1 MAPFRFAL
9 DSIPTYRVYR
19 GFMDSLTIGQVAK
32 RAGINLQTIRYYERQ
47 EILAPVS
54 RTDAGYRMFSSES
67 VRRLHFIKRA
77 QELGF
82 SLKEIKDLLS
92 LRLDAH
98 TTQADIRKRARARIA
113 DVEQKILH
121 LQAIHASL
129 LRMAE
134 DCSGCGSLKDCPILE
149 SLDKEEFS

>member
-1 MAPFRFAL
+1 
-9 DSIPTYRVYR
+9 
-19 GFMDSLTIGQVAK
+19 MDSLTIGEVAK
-32 RAGINLQTIRYYERQ
+32 RGGVNIQTIRYYERQ
-47 EILAPVS
+47 GLLAPTS
-54 RTDAGYRMFSSES
+54 RTEAAYRIFSAES
-67 VRRLHFIKRA
+67 VRRIHFIKRA

-92 LRLDAH
+92 LRIDAH
-98 TTQADIRKRARARIA
+98 TTQADIRKRALAKIA

-149 SLDKEEFS
+149 SLDKEELS

>member
-1 MAPFRFAL
+1 
-9 DSIPTYRVYR
+9 
-19 GFMDSLTIGQVAK
+19 MDSLTISQVAK
-32 RAGINLQTIRYYERQ
+32 RAGINLQTVRYYERQ
-47 EILAPVS
+47 GILALTS
-54 RTDAGYRMFSSES
+54 RTEAGYRIFSSES
-67 VRRLHFIKRA
+67 VRRIRFIKRA

-92 LRLDAH
+92 LRIDAH
-98 TTQADIRKRARARIA
+98 TTQTDIRNRTKTKIA

-149 SLDKEEFS
+149 SLDKEELS

>member
-1 MAPFRFAL
+1 
-9 DSIPTYRVYR
+9 
-19 GFMDSLTIGQVAK
+19 MDSLTISQVAK
-32 RAGINLQTIRYYERQ
+32 RAEVNIQTIRYYERQ
-47 EILAPVS
+47 GLLAPTS
-54 RTDAGYRMFSSES
+54 RNEAAYRIFSAES
-67 VRRLHFIKRA
+67 VRRIRFIKRA

-92 LRLDAH
+92 LRIDAH
-98 TTQADIRKRARARIA
+98 TTQADIRNRTQAKIA

-149 SLDKEEFS
+149 SLDKEELS